1 MLLVHDKRNEATTE
15 FLLEQLAS
23 AGLLHTLED
32 HASAAESFGLPADRM
47 MLMRIALC

>member
-32 HASAAESFGLPADRM
+32 HASAAESFGLPTDRV